1 MRINYIVRCD
11 ECALWDRERNS
22 LTLWRW
28 RPDGVF
34 SRFAVVDQELPV
46 DFFRN
51 AATLAG
57 LCPDSRAVT
66 EIDCSMVGDGMC
78 MFLVTRE
85 HPELEAAE
93 FSEYLLAFKEQR
105 RQVVM
110 QKLQAIARGLLPRME
125 LRRARAE
132 AALEREVQHY
142 VKNAISSLAD
152 TQEEIVE
159 KLPKREE
166 DPQAVALANTQRLRL
181 LLIGQFLRLRQGVQ
195 NLARS
200 PSLDCSAS
208 DPRRSWMELRDVLE
222 TVYLHVLLSTKA
234 VSAALMDVGLDSRRI
249 DEICDA
255 MIAMTNQCARADTTR
270 PATLIREETPYRV
283 ITDLVAQR
291 RMSYKFRLDGR
302 PGYGVLLADEEFAHA
317 YTALTEI
324 VDNCIK
330 DKAKGEGKKETGK
343 PCLIAEIHRDEL
355 EDVLLFTSAR
365 QFSQAVDER
374 GETWTYRRLRSFL
387 SDELPSGG
395 LGMDI
400 IRMSLNRLGCRVSVA
415 SGETLGLVPES
426 YFWYAV
432 HIPRDRGRWAA
443 S

>member
-1 MRINYIVRCD
+1 
-11 ECALWDRERNS
+11 
-22 LTLWRW
+22 
-28 RPDGVF
+28 
-34 SRFAVVDQELPV
+34 
-46 DFFRN
+46 
-51 AATLAG
+51 
-57 LCPDSRAVT
+57 
-66 EIDCSMVGDGMC
+66 MVGDGMC